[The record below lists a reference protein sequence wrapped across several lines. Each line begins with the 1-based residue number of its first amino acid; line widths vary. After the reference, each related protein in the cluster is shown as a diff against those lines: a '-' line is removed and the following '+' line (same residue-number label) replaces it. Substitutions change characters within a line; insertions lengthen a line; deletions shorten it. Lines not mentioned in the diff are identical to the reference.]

1 MIRLYGIAAVLGS
14 AAVFAGHTSVTLEE
28 TVAFRTIESVL
39 LSPDGLTVA
48 AIIRAPDLAS
58 NRNRY
63 ILTAVDAATGT
74 ATPLLESE
82 KLRDPLWSS
91 DSESLYVLGQ
101 TGEGE
106 TVILQV
112 AIKDQAVRTLVR
124 VAGINRFAVSEN
136 TGRIAYCVTAAP
148 DPLIERRV
156 RERGFVYEFGRHS
169 VRNIIKRDYVEPE
182 WEDIYLCEPG
192 SVESRLIHRLPYGGP
207 SRHLPFVTGLSLSPD
222 GRKLCL
228 QLMRR
233 GKPTEGGDAFDRH
246 VGLLD
251 LLGGDYI
258 EPLRNS
264 IQRLGATAW
273 SPDSRR
279 LYFFADAELMG
290 WDTISREL
298 LRPGIVM
305 PEGSY
310 PSESR
315 FAQDGQSLSIVG
327 RSGHFRWMVG
337 SDAVEKIAGPEFASA
352 TFDGALRRYALIDES
367 SGSKPEIAVG
377 DLGGSPRRLT
387 DVNPG
392 LDVRRLGHVTP
403 IVVKNSVGTPVNA
416 YLVHPPG
423 FQTGVRY
430 PLVVATYGFRG
441 KFVLQGE
448 WHSTFPAQVLAAQ
461 GYLVLLLNRPMPL
474 GQGIVGNPAKARDI
488 EGWQML
494 STVEAAIDGLVR
506 QGIADSNRIG
516 LYGWS
521 HGAFIVEFILTH
533 SPRRFRSASLGEG
546 GDYKPGGY
554 WKFGDTIWPDIYGNM
569 FGGPLSAKTAQAYLE
584 FSPGMRLEHIH
595 TPLLMEFIGG
605 SISGLE
611 TFVPLRHQRIPAELV
626 LYDGELHNFVMP
638 LARFASME
646 RKVDWFNFWMLG
658 KEDPDPAK
666 TEQYARWDKMQAEW
680 EASKAEDHRQ
690 KLDSNA
696 TQNSK
701 N

>member
-1 MIRLYGIAAVLGS
+1 MIRLCGIAIVLGS
-14 AAVFAGHTSVTLEE
+14 AAAIAGPTGVTLEE
-28 TVAFRTIESVL
+28 TVAFRTIESAL
-39 LSPDGLTVA
+39 LSPDGLKVA
-48 AIIRAPDLAS
+48 AIIRAPDLAT

-63 ILTAVDAATGT
+63 FLTVVDGATGT

-82 KLRDPLWSS
+82 KLRDPVWSS
-91 DSESLYVLGQ
+91 DSGSLYVLGQ
-101 TGEGE
+101 TENGE
-106 TVILQV
+106 TVIRQV
-112 AIKDQAVRTLVR
+112 TIKDQAVRTLVS

-136 TGRIAYCVTAAP
+136 TGRIAYSVTAAP
-148 DPLIERRV
+148 DPSIERRV
-156 RERGFVYEFGRHS
+156 RERGFVYEYGRHS
-169 VRNIIKRDYVEPE
+169 VRNIIKRDYVEPA
-182 WEDIYLCEPG
+182 WEDIFLCEPG
-192 SVESRLIHRLPYGGP
+192 SAESRLIHRLPYDGP

-228 QLMRR
+228 QLQRR
-233 GKPTEGGDAFDRH
+233 GKPAEGGDAFDRH

-251 LLGGDYI
+251 LLSGDYI

-264 IQRLGATAW
+264 IQRQGAPAW

-279 LYFFADAELMG
+279 LYFFADNELMS

-298 LRPGIVM
+298 LRPGVVL

-315 FAQDGQSLSIVG
+315 FARDGQSLNMVG
-327 RSGHFRWMVG
+327 RSGHFRWVAG
-337 SDAVEKIAGPEFASA
+337 GDAIEKIAGPEFASA

-387 DVNPG
+387 DLNPD
-392 LDVRRLGHVTP
+392 LDVRKLGQVTP
-403 IVVKNSVGTPVNA
+403 MVVHNAAGTPVNA

-423 FQTGVRY
+423 FQTGTRY
-430 PLVVATYGFRG
+430 PLIVATYGFRG

-448 WHSTFPAQVLAAQ
+448 WHSTFPAQVLASQ

-488 EGWQML
+488 EGPQML
-494 STVEAAIDGLVR
+494 STVEAAIDGLMREGVVD
-506 QGIADSNRIG
+506 QDRIG

-521 HGAFIVEFILTH
+521 HGAFIVEFMLTH
-533 SPRRFRSASLGEG
+533 SSRRFRAASLGEG

-554 WKFGDTIWPDIYGNM
+554 WKFGDTIWPAIYGNI
-569 FGGPLSAKTAQAYLE
+569 FGGPLSAETVGAYLE
-584 FSPGMRLEHIH
+584 FSPGMRFERID

-611 TFVPLRHQRIPAELV
+611 TFVPLRHQRIPAEMV
-626 LYDGELHNFVMP
+626 IYDGELHNFVMP
-638 LARFASME
+638 VARFASME

-666 TEQYARWDKMQAEW
+666 AEQYARWRKMKAEW
-680 EASKAEDHRQ
+680 EAKKAETAEQ
-690 KLDSNA
+690 KTGNR
-696 TQNSK
+696 
-701 N
+701 

>member
-1 MIRLYGIAAVLGS
+1 MIRLCWVAVLLGS
-14 AAVFAGHTSVTLEE
+14 AAAIARPTSVTLEE
-28 TVAFRTIESVL
+28 TVAFRTIESAL

-74 ATPLLESE
+74 AARLLESE
-82 KLRDPLWSS
+82 KLRDPIWSA
-91 DSESLYVLGQ
+91 DSESLYVLAQ
-101 TGEGE
+101 TGENE
-106 TVILQV
+106 TAILQV
-112 AIKDQAVRTLVR
+112 SIKNQAVHTMVR

-148 DPLIERRV
+148 DPSVERRV

-169 VRNIIKRDYVEPE
+169 IRNIIRRDYVEPA
-182 WEDIYLCEPG
+182 WEDIFLCELG
-192 SVESRLIHRLPYGGP
+192 SAESRLIHRLPYDGP
-207 SRHLPFVTGLSLSPD
+207 SRHLPFVTGLALSPD

-233 GKPTEGGDAFDRH
+233 GKPAEGGDAFDRH

-251 LLGGDYI
+251 LPSGDYI
-258 EPLRNS
+258 EPMRNS
-264 IQRLGATAW
+264 IQRQSAPAW
-273 SPDSRR
+273 SPDSSR
-279 LYFFADAELMG
+279 LYFFTDNELTS
-290 WDTISREL
+290 WDTSSHEL
-298 LRPGIVM
+298 LRPAVAM

-310 PSESR
+310 PAEGR
-315 FAQDGQSLSIVG
+315 FARDGQSLSIVG
-327 RSGHFRWMVG
+327 RTGHFRWKVG
-337 SDAVEKIAGPEFASA
+337 SDAIEKIAGPEFASA

-377 DLGGSPRRLT
+377 NLGGPPRRLT
-387 DVNPG
+387 DFNPD
-392 LDVRRLGHVTP
+392 LDVRRLGRVTP
-403 IVVKNSVGTPVNA
+403 FVVHNAASTPVNA

-448 WHSTFPAQVLAAQ
+448 WHSTFPAQVLASH

-474 GQGIVGNPAKARDI
+474 GQSIVGNPAKARDI
-488 EGWQML
+488 EGPQML
-494 STVEAAIDGLVR
+494 STVEAAIDGLVHE
-506 QGIADSNRIG
+506 GIVDPDRIG

-521 HGAFIVEFILTH
+521 HGAFIVEFMLTH
-533 SPRRFRSASLGEG
+533 SSRRFRVASLGEG

-554 WKFGDTIWPDIYGNM
+554 WKFGDTSWPDIYGNI
-569 FGGPLSAKTAQAYLE
+569 FGGPLSAKTVQAYLE
-584 FSPGMRLEHIH
+584 FSPGMCFERID

-611 TFVPLRHQRIPAELV
+611 TFVPLRHQRIPAEMV

-638 LARFASME
+638 VARFASMQ

-658 KEDPDPAK
+658 KEDPDLAK
-666 TEQYARWDKMQAEW
+666 AEQYARWRKMKAEW
-680 EASKAEDHRQ
+680 GAKKSTPAKSETEKAMP
-690 KLDSNA
+690 
-696 TQNSK
+696 
-701 N
+701 